1 MGSETYSDEKP
12 AHKVAVDG
20 FWLARAPVTN
30 TQFRLFVADGGYD
43 QARWWTEAGWE
54 QRQQEKW
61 TEPRFWAYTKW
72 KGGVPQPVVGVSW
85 YEATA
90 FCAWA
95 AEATG
100 EAIRLPTEAEWEKGA
115 RGVDGRRFPWGE
127 AEPDEQRGNFNN
139 MEGKITPVGQYSPQG
154 DSPYGCTDMAGNVW
168 EWCASKLF
176 DYPYRADDGRND
188 RRGTDLRGV
197 RGGGWYY
204 DSDLVRCA
212 NRGRF
217 APHYRYINVGFR
229 CASAAF

>member
-85 YEATA
+85 YEA
-90 FCAWA
+90 
-95 AEATG
+95 
-100 EAIRLPTEAEWEKGA
+100 R
-115 RGVDGRRFPWGE
+115 
-127 AEPDEQRGNFNN
+127 
-139 MEGKITPVGQYSPQG
+139 
-154 DSPYGCTDMAGNVW
+154 MA
-168 EWCASKLF
+168 
-176 DYPYRADDGRND
+176 
-188 RRGTDLRGV
+188 
-197 RGGGWYY
+197 
-204 DSDLVRCA
+204 
-212 NRGRF
+212 
-217 APHYRYINVGFR
+217 
-229 CASAAF
+229 